1 MYIARASSLPP
12 LLCLSVRPLQ
22 LLVKRQQVLVMRLRE
37 QASPPPPRYCL
48 PSRGTPT
55 TADVED
61 AIQRLIRAH
70 EYVYGIGEG
79 SVVAEEADD
88 GDDGDCPPPLEPVDP
103 IEPIV
108 VPRIVSRL

>member
-1 MYIARASSLPP
+1 MDAARKNRVACPT
-12 LLCLSVRPLQ
+12 
-22 LLVKRQQVLVMRLRE
+22 RLWSN
-37 QASPPPPRYCL
+37 ASPPPPRYCL

-55 TADVED
+55 IADVEA

-79 SVVAEEADD
+79 SVVAEDAE
-88 GDDGDCPPPLEPVDP
+88 DGDCPPPFEPVDP

>member
-1 MYIARASSLPP
+1 MDAARKNRVACPT
-12 LLCLSVRPLQ
+12 
-22 LLVKRQQVLVMRLRE
+22 RLWSN
-37 QASPPPPRYCL
+37 ASPPPPRYCL

-55 TADVED
+55 IADVED

-70 EYVYGIGEG
+70 GYVYGIGEG

-88 GDDGDCPPPLEPVDP
+88 GDDGDCSPPLEPVDP